1 MAPQKQQNGMSM
13 MNVLMLLVVVAFL
26 ASAAFKIIPH
36 YFDFMAVEKMIMAI
50 EGPAGE
56 SITSPADVYG
66 HLSRGMEVNGIR
78 DLNLQE
84 SFNIRQEGNDFFI
97 KADYE
102 RRENLIK
109 NIDLVVKFE
118 KEFRV
123 RAPQ

>member
-1 MAPQKQQNGMSM
+1 MVVRKQQRGMSM
-13 MNVLMLLVVVAFL
+13 MNVLMLLAVVAFL

-36 YFDFMAVEKMIMAI
+36 YLDFMAVEKMIMAI

-56 SITSPADVYG
+56 SITRPNDVYV
-66 HLSRGMEVNGIR
+66 HLSKGMEVNNIR
-78 DLNLQE
+78 DLDLHE
-84 SFNIRQEGNDFFI
+84 AFKIRQEGNDFFI
-97 KADYE
+97 EANYE